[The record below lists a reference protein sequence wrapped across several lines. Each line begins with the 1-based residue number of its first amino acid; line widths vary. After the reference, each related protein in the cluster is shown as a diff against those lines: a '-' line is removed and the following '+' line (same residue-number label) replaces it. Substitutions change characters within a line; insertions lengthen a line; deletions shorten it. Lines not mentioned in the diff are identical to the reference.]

1 MVQAGRVGICL
12 DEAVGRGIADILRR
26 WRAPGS
32 PDIVDVWDLGLEGV
46 SDEVL
51 LSGLGKRGFA
61 ALLTRDN
68 SMLSASVR
76 RAVWRASGVSV
87 FMCEGRRG
95 SLLLFEIAR
104 RLIWYWPIVI
114 RQVQEGP
121 QGGAWRLSTEL
132 RESWMARVLAD
143 HA

>member
-61 ALLTRDN
+61 ALLT
-68 SMLSASVR
+68 
-76 RAVWRASGVSV
+76 
-87 FMCEGRRG
+87 
-95 SLLLFEIAR
+95 
-104 RLIWYWPIVI
+104 
-114 RQVQEGP
+114 
-121 QGGAWRLSTEL
+121 
-132 RESWMARVLAD
+132 
-143 HA
+143 